1 MLNFDITWFFLFA
14 TYDLFSLPCRAK
26 HEDQSLVS
34 YVSHKLVIFRIKA
47 VSSLSS
53 GTQQQVAASGVQ
65 RGGAGRSF

>member
-1 MLNFDITWFFLFA
+1 MNLNIAWFFMFA
-14 TYDLFSLPCRAK
+14 TYNLFSLPCRAK
-26 HEDQSLVS
+26 YEDQSLVS

-53 GTQQQVAASGVQ
+53 GTQLQVAASEVQ